1 MFSLNKKKLQCN
13 GINLSVSHH
22 LLVSAFNCVAAP
34 HSHSSVRLYCISM
47 EQASCMLAAAQQWKL
62 ISENHRIIESL
73 ESEGTSEGHLVQLP
87 CNEQGHRSYIR
98 LPRALSSLALKV
110 SRDGAS
116 ITALG
121 NLFQCLTVFTVN
133 IFFCISNLNLPSS
146 SLNHRIIKVG
156 KTAKVM

>member
-1 MFSLNKKKLQCN
+1 MGLIFPFPTTSLFLLLIVLLLLTVTAACACIAFPWSKLHACW
-13 GINLSVSHH
+13 
-22 LLVSAFNCVAAP
+22 
-34 HSHSSVRLYCISM
+34 
-47 EQASCMLAAAQQWKL
+47 QQPNSGSWYL
-62 ISENHRIIESL
+62 RIIESL
-73 ESEGTSEGHLVQLP
+73 ESEGTPEGHLVQLP